1 MPLFWRKKV
10 LTFKLETTYGVD
22 ATPTGAA
29 NAILAIDMACMPME
43 GNDVSRELDLPYMA
57 AQGTIPA
64 ELHSKIT
71 FKVELAPS
79 GTAGTPPAWGP
90 LLRACGCAQT
100 IVATTSVT
108 YNPVTDGHES
118 ATIYFNMDGTLVKML
133 GARGTCV
140 MRVNAQGIP
149 YLEFEFQGLFTV
161 PTAAA
166 LPTADFTS
174 FRKPEVA
181 SKTNTPTC
189 TIGGTAMVMRSFA
202 LTLGNQLENRFLV
215 GSEAVLITDRA
226 ESVEAVVEAVP
237 LATLNPFSLAASQ
250 SQVPLVLTHGTVAG
264 KRATINAPAAQM
276 QRPQGAQN
284 AQGVVEWPLRLVP
297 LPVTGNDQFTLVL
310 T

>member
-1 MPLFWRKKV
+1 MALFWRKKV
-10 LTFKLETTYGVD
+10 LTFKIETAYGVD

-43 GNDVSRELDLPYMA
+43 GNDVSRELDLPYLA

-79 GTAGTPPAWGP
+79 GAAGTPPAWGP
-90 LLRACGCAQT
+90 LMRACGCAET
-100 IVATTSVT
+100 ILAVTSVT

-133 GARGTCV
+133 GARGTCTL
-140 MRVNAQGIP
+140 RVNAQGIP
-149 YLEFEFQGLFTV
+149 YLEFEFQGLFTA
-161 PTAAA
+161 PSSAA
-166 LPTADFTS
+166 LPTADFTG
-174 FRKPEVA
+174 FQKPQTV
-181 SKTNTPTC
+181 SKTNTPTF
-189 TIGGTAMVMRSFA
+189 TLDGEAMVMRSFA
-202 LTLGNQLENRFLV
+202 LTFGNQVENRFLV
-215 GSEAVLITDRA
+215 GSESVLITDRA
-226 ESVEAVVEAVP
+226 ESVETVVEAVP
-237 LATLNPFSLAASQ
+237 LATLDPFALAAAQ
-250 SQVPLVLTHGTVAG
+250 SQVPLVLTHGTGAG
-264 KRATINAPAAQM
+264 KIATINAPAAQM

-284 AQGVVEWPLRLVP
+284 AQGVIEWPLRLVP